1 MKCIIDN
8 KLGYFHNQDITLRVG
23 SVTTASHFKIYL
35 PAGVR
40 YLFLTLLIEFI
51 EIQTDD
57 TI

>member
-23 SVTTASHFKIYL
+23 SVTTASHFKKYL

-40 YLFLTLLIEFI
+40 YLFLNFVNRIYR
-51 EIQTDD
+51 D
-57 TI
+57 TNR